1 MSRVVHVH
9 FFTNDLFT
17 CARVPMGHGPWCGY
31 DASLPSATVELT
43 PCSLPWVL
51 SSGALLA
58 PASPLNPPPP
68 APPLNEPALPASLPP
83 ADNSLPPRRQWR
95 LVGLFL
101 QAGGTRAP
109 HPCPRPSAA
118 YHPYLRPQVQ
128 AYAAAWDLISS
139 VLLSIGRCRLLPM
152 LHPHVL
158 SQIH

>member
-1 MSRVVHVH
+1 VSRVVHVH

-68 APPLNEPALPASLPP
+68 AGAACFASSSRRLSPSQAAAAARGSLPP
-83 ADNSLPPRRQWR
+83 GRRHSRAPSLPSPLGYTSSLSPATGASIRCSR
-95 LVGLFL
+95 GPDLFHL
-101 QAGGTRAP
+101 AI
-109 HPCPRPSAA
+109 
-118 YHPYLRPQVQ
+118 Y
-128 AYAAAWDLISS
+128 W
-139 VLLSIGRCRLLPM
+139 
-152 LHPHVL
+152 
-158 SQIH
+158 